1 MKEFQEKK
9 KIKKFTKSKL
19 FLAVLLF
26 FTFLLVSSAYDLFY
40 KRERVIFLRD
50 SAKNELSKLEE
61 KNEAL
66 REKTE
71 ALKTPYGVEKV
82 VREKYDAVA
91 PGEEVIVVLDKQ
103 VEEQPII
110 IPKSSWEKFLDF
122 LHSLF

>member
-66 REKTE
+66 RDH
-71 ALKTPYGVEKV
+71 L
-82 VREKYDAVA
+82 
-91 PGEEVIVVLDKQ
+91 L
-103 VEEQPII
+103 
-110 IPKSSWEKFLDF
+110 
-122 LHSLF
+122 